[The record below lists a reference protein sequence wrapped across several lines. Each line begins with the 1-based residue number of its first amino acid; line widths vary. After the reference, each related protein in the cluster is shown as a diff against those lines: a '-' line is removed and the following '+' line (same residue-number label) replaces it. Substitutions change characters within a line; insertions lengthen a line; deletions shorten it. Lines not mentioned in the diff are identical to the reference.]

1 MAYGRTFEIIV
12 LEQLAYLA
20 PDITAVAEIVR
31 GKVPAS
37 EIHVHKRRY
46 LTAGHFVGRRRDGC
60 EGKGIGVAATLRG
73 DRPESHRYAHLCRG
87 KELFGK
93 VSVRIEYLDFARQGV
108 AFLHRLGAEY
118 GKGSVFER
126 EYCVR
131 IHPEHGG
138 QFFYETA
145 VLKGIPQHLV
155 VRSKAHKLPG
165 LVVNAEIGDAH
176 ELSRTAAHPSY
187 GLGKATVGIVLDK
200 TVRQHDELAV
210 ICENLS
216 GTAVY
221 DRLGG
226 KPDNLDIRDV
236 VREVR
241 HLPARRKVE
250 RAGRGVEAGIRLV
263 PAAAGRK

>member
-1 MAYGRTFEIIV
+1 MAYRRTFEIIV
-12 LEQLAYLA
+12 LEQFAYLA
-20 PDITAVAEIVR
+20 PDITAVTEIVR

-46 LTAGHFVGRRRDGC
+46 LTAGHFVGRRRNCC

-73 DRPESHRYAHLCRG
+73 DRPESHRYAHLRRG
-87 KELFGK
+87 KELFGE
-93 VSVRIEYLDFARQGV
+93 VSVRIEYLDLARQGV

-145 VLKGIPQHLV
+145 VGI
-155 VRSKAHKLPG
+155 
-165 LVVNAEIGDAH
+165 I
-176 ELSRTAAHPSY
+176 
-187 GLGKATVGIVLDK
+187 LDK

-221 DRLGG
+221 DGLGG

-241 HLPARRKVE
+241 HLLARRKVE

-263 PAAAGRK
+263 PAASGRKREHGRKKKNPFHDKIGFMVNSPKVR